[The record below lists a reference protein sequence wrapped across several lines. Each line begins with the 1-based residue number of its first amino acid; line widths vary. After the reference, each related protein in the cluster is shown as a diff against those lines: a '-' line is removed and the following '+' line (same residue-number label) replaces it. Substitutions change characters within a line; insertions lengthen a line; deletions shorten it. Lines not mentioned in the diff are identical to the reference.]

1 MRPLHLNRPRVSHG
15 FTLLELLVSMALLSL
30 VMAGMLSVINSMAQA
45 QDRVEQRL
53 NATDEL
59 RVTAA
64 FVEKALGRISARRSP
79 QALAPD
85 ASPYQFVAKPQELT
99 WVGVMPARFGAGGR
113 SYFRLALE
121 NGLSGSALVLRFAP
135 WSGVGGE
142 PDWGS
147 AESFEVAHAVTS
159 FAMAYEDAWQVA
171 PQWVG
176 TWHRK
181 DSIPARVRIELNT
194 RSGEWPVW
202 IVPLRQ
208 LPASQIG
215 ANRFTL
221 GGRD

>member
-1 MRPLHLNRPRVSHG
+1 MKPLLLNQPRFSHG

-30 VMAGMLSVINSMAQA
+30 VMAGMLSVISSMAQA

-64 FVEKALGRISARRSP
+64 FVEKALGRISTRRAAR
-79 QALAPD
+79 ALAPD
-85 ASPYQFVAKPQELT
+85 ASPYQFIARPQELI

-121 NGLSGSALVLRFAP
+121 GRANGPALVLRFAP

-159 FAMAYEDAWQVA
+159 FAMAYEDAWQSA

-176 TWHRK
+176 TWHRQ
-181 DSIPARVRIELNT
+181 DSVPARVRIELNT
-194 RSGEWPVW
+194 QSGDWPVW